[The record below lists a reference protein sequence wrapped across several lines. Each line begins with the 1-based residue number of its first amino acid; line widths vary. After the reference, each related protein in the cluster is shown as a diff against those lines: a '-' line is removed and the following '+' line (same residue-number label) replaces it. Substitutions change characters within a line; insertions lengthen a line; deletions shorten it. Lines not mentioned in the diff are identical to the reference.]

1 MSKYCF
7 YVFRPPPPPSP
18 ASFIRPRVYPTGYYF
33 YSALSSSDKKN
44 QRWRLRRYEL
54 EQGAVT
60 CPPKYARIT
69 ASFLNFLSFFEH
81 LLEFVC
87 ILNKMF
93 GCFDLVFHVS
103 FL

>member
-7 YVFRPPPPPSP
+7 YVFRPPPPLPLPLS
-18 ASFIRPRVYPTGYYF
+18 SGLGSTPRVTISTLPYPLLT
-33 YSALSSSDKKN
+33 KN

-54 EQGAVT
+54 EQGAVA
-60 CPPKYARIT
+60 CPPKYAQIT

-103 FL
+103 VL